1 VTELRLGDYRAAVKA
16 ARGAVALRP
25 KLSNYLE
32 TLMSVLRYQSA
43 QPTPA
48 YRTALARLRAAW
60 AHTDRQRRDGEMI
73 RAIEGTQELEEQD
86 SRLAA
91 KARSYRADLQ
101 RIQRELSQP

>member
-1 VTELRLGDYRAAVKA
+1 
-16 ARGAVALRP
+16 
-25 KLSNYLE
+25 
-32 TLMSVLRYQSA
+32 
-43 QPTPA
+43 
-48 YRTALARLRAAW
+48 
-60 AHTDRQRRDGEMI
+60 MI